1 MKKSMAGQGA
11 AGALLLAGLMM
22 SAGAMAASGDPVTGG
37 SGTVTINVPI
47 VTSTCSVAV
56 PTQVNLDPVDKNSLN
71 LSNTYVTGKDFDIV
85 FSNCKDKNLQM
96 SVQASRPTPSIGTGA
111 AGGLFD
117 SGDPDGEFHYALLLP
132 KDADITGGG
141 VPYGGSTKVFATDNT
156 HPVLIKPGSDNY
168 TLTSNVE
175 LSTWGSGSSMANVG
189 SALSASFTYNV
200 TYQ

>member
-22 SAGAMAASGDPVTGG
+22 SAGAMAASGDPVQGG
-37 SGTVTINVPI
+37 SGSVTINVPI
-47 VTSTCSVAV
+47 VTSTCSVSA
-56 PTQVNLDPVDKNSLN
+56 PTELNFDPVDKNYAS
-71 LSNTYVTGKDFDIV
+71 SIHYKQGKDFNIV

-96 SVQASRPTPSIGTGA
+96 SVQASRPTPSIGPGS
-111 AGGLFD
+111 AGGYFD

-132 KDADITGGG
+132 KDADIKGGG
-141 VPYGGSTKVFATDNT
+141 ESYGGSTKVFATDNT
-156 HPVLIKPGSDNY
+156 NPVLIKPGSDNY

-175 LSTWGSGSSMANVG
+175 LATWGSGSSLANVG
-189 SALSASFTYNV
+189 PALSASFTYNV

>member
-22 SAGAMAASGDPVTGG
+22 SAGAMAASGDPVQGG
-37 SGTVTINVPI
+37 SGSVTINVPI

-71 LSNTYVTGKDFDIV
+71 LSSTYVTGKDFDIV
-85 FSNCKDKNLQM
+85 FSNCKDKRLKM
-96 SVQASRPTPSIGTGA
+96 SVQASRPATTTFGI
-111 AGGLFD
+111 FD
-117 SGDPDGEFHYALLLP
+117 SGDPDRQFSYSLLLP
-132 KDADITGGG
+132 KDDDIIDGGTA
-141 VPYGGSTKVFATDNT
+141 YSSTKVFAVDNT
-156 HPVLIKPGSDNY
+156 HPVLIKPRSDNY

-175 LSTWGSGSSMANVG
+175 ISRWGPSLDNVG

>member
-1 MKKSMAGQGA
+1 MKKSMAGQGV
-11 AGALLLAGLMM
+11 AGALLLAGLMI

-47 VTSTCSVAV
+47 VTSTCSVSV
-56 PTQVNLDPVDKNSLN
+56 PMQVNLDPVDKNSLN
-71 LSNTYVTGKDFDIV
+71 LSSTYVTGKDFDIV

-96 SVQASRPTPSIGTGA
+96 SVQASRPSGSTTL
-111 AGGLFD
+111 GLFD
-117 SGDPDGEFHYALLLP
+117 SGDPDRQFSYSLLLP
-132 KDADITGGG
+132 KDAEITGGG
-141 VPYGGSTKVFATDNT
+141 VTFNSTRIFALDNT
-156 HPVLIKPGSDNY
+156 RPVLIKPGSDNY

-175 LSTWGSGSSMANVG
+175 ISRWGSSLDNVG

>member
-1 MKKSMAGQGA
+1 MKKSTAGQGA
-11 AGALLLAGLMM
+11 AGTLLLAGLMI
-22 SAGAMAASGDPVTGG
+22 SAGAMAASGDPVQGG
-37 SGTVTINVPI
+37 SGSVTINVPI

-71 LSNTYVTGKDFDIV
+71 VSSTYVEGKDFDIV

-96 SVQASRPTPSIGTGA
+96 SVQASRVTPSTGTGA
-111 AGGLFD
+111 AAGLFD
-117 SGDPDGEFHYALLLP
+117 SGDPDSQFNYALLLP

-141 VPYGGSTKVFATDNT
+141 VPYASIKAFALDNT

-175 LSTWGSGSSMANVG
+175 LTHWGSSWDNVG
-189 SALSASFTYNV
+189 SALSTSFTYNI

>member
-1 MKKSMAGQGA
+1 MAGQGA

-56 PTQVNLDPVDKNSLN
+56 PTQVNLDPVDINSFTGA
-71 LSNTYVTGKDFDIV
+71 SSYVEGKDFDIV

-96 SVQASRPTPSIGTGA
+96 SVQASGIFTNTISYGV
-111 AGGLFD
+111 FD
-117 SGDPDGEFHYALLLP
+117 SGDPDQIFTYALLLP
-132 KDADITGGG
+132 KDTEITGGG
-141 VPYGGSTKVFATDNT
+141 TSYFGDTKVFALDNT
-156 HPVLIKPGSDNY
+156 YPVLIKPGSDNY

-175 LSTWGSGSSMANVG
+175 LSRYRASADNVG